1 MKNILVS
8 TKHKCQFCLQDFD
21 YFTDRDFYHNPKHDP
36 KNENLFVIENEKW
49 KNLRQKLTPVFTST
63 KMRMM
68 FAGVVKC
75 SEPMIDVIEGY
86 AKSGEYMEIKEVN

>member
-1 MKNILVS
+1 
-8 TKHKCQFCLQDFD
+8 
-21 YFTDRDFYHNPKHDP
+21 
-36 KNENLFVIENEKW
+36 
-49 KNLRQKLTPVFTST
+49 
-63 KMRMM
+63 MRMM